1 MPDTLFQHYVIQ
13 AGNMVAPSNKDMQ
26 RWPAHLDALPPCFHC
41 GGKEWRWDATS
52 NTWLC
57 RCYFEPSR
65 RRRDRYIAT
74 KQPQQVAL
82 ASQEIR

>member
-1 MPDTLFQHYVIQ
+1 MPDTTATLFLQH
-13 AGNMVAPSNKDMQ
+13 
-26 RWPAHLDALPPCFHC
+26 WPAYLDALPPCFHC
-41 GGKEWRWDATS
+41 GGKQWRRDPES

-65 RRRDRYIAT
+65 RRRDRYTATT

-82 ASQEIR
+82 TSQKLPDMLLV